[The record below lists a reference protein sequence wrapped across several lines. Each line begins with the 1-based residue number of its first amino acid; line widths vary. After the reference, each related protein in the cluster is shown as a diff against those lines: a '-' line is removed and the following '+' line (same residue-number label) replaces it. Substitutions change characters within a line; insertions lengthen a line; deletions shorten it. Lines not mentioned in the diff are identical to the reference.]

1 MQEGCGTNVSEKHST
16 SLFRFHV
23 NGVRTIWHTDRIVV
37 TQSFGLGIGL
47 SAVSRSIRENE
58 HGTVKRTFQN
68 DHCGREEIVRKLPL
82 YGPLHRLKKKK
93 NACINV

>member
-1 MQEGCGTNVSEKHST
+1 M
-16 SLFRFHV
+16 
-23 NGVRTIWHTDRIVV
+23 V
-37 TQSFGLGIGL
+37 TQSLGWGNGL

-82 YGPLHRLKKKK
+82 YGPLHRLKKETLALMYKSL
-93 NACINV
+93 AHVMFGITL